1 LQIGFDWT
9 DFHLH
14 RFRIRKT
21 HLRQFRG
28 HFDWFYSVRV
38 RENLKM

>member
-1 LQIGFDWT
+1 LVAPHAGQITLRGDT
-9 DFHLH
+9 DFTL
-14 RFRIRKT
+14 T